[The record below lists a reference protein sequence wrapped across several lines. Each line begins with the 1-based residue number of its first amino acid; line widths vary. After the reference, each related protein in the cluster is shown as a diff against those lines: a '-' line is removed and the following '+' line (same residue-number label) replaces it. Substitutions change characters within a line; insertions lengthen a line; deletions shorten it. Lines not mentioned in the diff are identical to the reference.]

1 MSAQLIIREP
11 LGERRLLDQDL
22 PLSIGGAGSDIV
34 VPAPAPGP
42 LAWIGAQDGQLFLQ
56 PVATDVSVLH
66 NGARVAGSTWL
77 RSGDVLDVAGGRLR
91 LRIDGAERML
101 EVIAGAADN
110 ATAPPEVPDVVRVSG
125 AEGDEI
131 PIEAVA
137 FRRGAA
143 DERAGVGTP
152 WRRVGVAAGLV
163 LLLAVGGY
171 LFTSVPVKID
181 IDPVPQRLDVQG
193 GWPGVGYRGN
203 RLVRPGTYTLIAE
216 QKGYEPL
223 RVPIEITRD
232 GKRQFHFSLKAL
244 PGRLRIELP
253 VAGKV
258 SIDGKPAGNAPGE
271 FKLAG
276 GPHKIL
282 VDTERYLDFAT
293 DIEVEGKDV
302 LQRLAP
308 KLVPGW
314 AVVSIASEPAGA
326 EASVGGTARGT
337 TPVELELMGGN
348 HRLEL
353 RRAGFKT
360 WVSDIQVK
368 PNEPMKIG
376 PVRLGIPDGRLAVR
390 SSPAGANVTIGG
402 VYRGR
407 TPLEVDV
414 RPDVTQ
420 AVALSREGYESA
432 GRDVS
437 VASGAREAIDV
448 SLKAIL
454 GEVIVRATP
463 ADAELFVDGRS
474 RGAASQTLRLPAT
487 AHVIEIKKPGYVT
500 HKATVTPR
508 PALPQNIEVTLLE
521 GVTAPTPA
529 PAVTAAT
536 GEGAA
541 ASAAAA
547 PVTVALVPTLR
558 SPTGQELKLVP
569 AGSFTMGSPR
579 REAGRRA
586 NEAQRP
592 VNLQRRFYMSIHE
605 VTNADF
611 KRFRAD
617 HRSGFM
623 GQNTL
628 ELDRQPVVSVTWQDA
643 AAFCNWLSAEAGLTP
658 AYEKRGDRLAAVV
671 PVTNGF
677 RLPTEAEWEWVAR
690 STGGG
695 SLRKYSWGESLP
707 VPPGSGNFADRRAQ
721 PVVPQVLVD
730 LDDGFVVSAPVGSF
744 APNAFGFFDMGGN
757 VAEWTHDL
765 YTVQPPATAAAID
778 PVATGEGSQYVLRGS
793 SWKHSS
799 VTELRLSFRDFGT
812 GKRNDL
818 GFRIARYAQ

>member
-11 LGERRLLDQDL
+11 LGERRLPDQDL
-22 PLSIGGAGSDIV
+22 PVSIGGAGSDIV
-34 VPAPAPGP
+34 VPAPGPGP

-56 PVATDVSVLH
+56 PVAADVSVLH
-66 NGARVAGSTWL
+66 NGTRIAGSTWL
-77 RSGDVLDVAGGRLR
+77 RNRDVLDVAGGRLR
-91 LRIDGAERML
+91 LRIEGAERMI

-125 AEGDEI
+125 AGGDET

-143 DERAGVGTP
+143 DQQAGAAVP
-152 WRRVGVAAGLV
+152 WRRVSIAAGFV
-163 LLLAVGGY
+163 LLVALGGY

-181 IDPVPQRLDVQG
+181 IDPAPQRLAFQG
-193 GWPGVGYRGN
+193 SWPGIGYGGN
-203 RLVRPGTYTLIAE
+203 RLVRPGRYTLTAE
-216 QKGYEPL
+216 HKGYEPL

-232 GKRQFHFSLKAL
+232 GKRLFRFSLKAL

-258 SIDGKPAGNAPGE
+258 SIDGKPSGNAPGE
-271 FKLAG
+271 FKVAG

-282 VDTERYLDFAT
+282 IDTERYLDFAT
-293 DIEVEGKDV
+293 DVEIEGKDI

-314 AVVSIASEPAGA
+314 AVVSITSEPAGA
-326 EASVGGTARGT
+326 EASVGGAPRGA
-337 TPVELELMGGN
+337 TPVELELMSGN

-353 RRAGFKT
+353 RRAGFKP

-420 AVALSREGYESA
+420 AVAVSHEGYEPA

-437 VASGAREAIDV
+437 VASGARKAIDV
-448 SLKAIL
+448 SLEAIL

-474 RGAASQTLRLPAT
+474 RGAANQTLRLPAT
-487 AHVIEIKKPGYVT
+487 AHVIEIRKPGYVT

-508 PALPQNIEVTLLE
+508 PALPQNIEITLLE
-521 GVTAPTPA
+521 GVTAPA

-536 GEGAA
+536 GEGPAA
-541 ASAAAA
+541 GAAAA

-569 AGSFTMGSPR
+569 AGSYTMGSPR

-592 VNLQRRFYMSIHE
+592 VNLQRRFYMSTHE

-611 KRFRAD
+611 KRFRPD
-617 HRSGFM
+617 HRSGFLS
-623 GQNTL
+623 QNTL
-628 ELDRQPVVSVTWQDA
+628 ELDLQPVVNVSWQDA
-643 AAFCNWLSAEAGLTP
+643 AAFCNWLSAQAGLTP
-658 AYEKRGDRLAAVV
+658 AYEKRGDQLAAVV

-690 STGGG
+690 SAGGS
-695 SLRKYSWGESLP
+695 SLRKYSWGDSLP
-707 VPPGSGNFADRRAQ
+707 VPSGSGNFADRRAQ

-757 VAEWTHDL
+757 VAEWTHDI
-765 YTVQPPATAAAID
+765 YTVQPPASAAAVD

-799 VTELRLSFRDFGT
+799 VTELRLSFRDFGN

>member
-1 MSAQLIIREP
+1 LSAQLIIREP
-11 LGERRLLDQDL
+11 LGERRLPDHEL
-22 PLSIGGAGSDIV
+22 PVSIGGAGSDIV
-34 VPAPAPGP
+34 VPAPSAGP

-56 PVATDVSVLH
+56 PVSPDVSVLH
-66 NGARVAGSTWL
+66 NGARIAGSTWL

-91 LRIDGAERML
+91 LRIEGAERL
-101 EVIAGAADN
+101 IEVIAGAADN
-110 ATAPPEVPDVVRVSG
+110 ATAPPVVSDVAGVSG
-125 AEGDEI
+125 AGGDEA

-137 FRRGAA
+137 FRHRAA
-143 DERAGVGTP
+143 ETKASPVMP
-152 WRRVGVAAGLV
+152 WRRAGIAAGLV
-163 LLLAVGGY
+163 LLAALAGY
-171 LFTSVPVKID
+171 LFTSVPVQVD
-181 IDPVPQRLDVQG
+181 IDPAPQRLAFEG
-193 GWPGVGYRGN
+193 GWPGLGYGAN
-203 RLVRPGTYTLIAE
+203 RLVRPGKYTLIAE
-216 QKGYEPL
+216 HQGYEPL
-223 RVPIEITRD
+223 RVPIEIARD
-232 GKRQFHFSLKAL
+232 GKRQFRFSLQPL

-253 VAGKV
+253 VAGQV
-258 SIDGKPAGNAPGE
+258 SIDGKRAGKAPGE

-282 VDTERYLDFAT
+282 IDTERYLDFAT
-293 DIEVEGKDV
+293 DLEIEDKDV

-308 KLVPGW
+308 RLVPGW
-314 AVVSIASEPAGA
+314 AMVSITSEPAGA
-326 EASVGGTARGT
+326 AALVGGNPRGT
-337 TPVELELMGGN
+337 TPVKLELMGGN

-353 RRAGFKT
+353 RRAGFKN

-368 PNEPMKIG
+368 PNEPMTIG

-420 AVALSREGYESA
+420 AVAVSREGYEPA

-437 VASGAREAIDV
+437 VASGARESIDV

-487 AHVIEIKKPGYVT
+487 AHAIEIRKPGYVT

-508 PALPQNIEVTLLE
+508 SGLPQNIEVTLLE
-521 GVTAPTPA
+521 GVAAPA
-529 PAVTAAT
+529 PAATAAA

-541 ASAAAA
+541 PGSTAA
-547 PVTVALVPTLR
+547 PVTVALVPTLTSR
-558 SPTGQELKLVP
+558 TGQQLKLVP
-569 AGSFTMGSPR
+569 AGSYTMGSPR

-592 VNLQRRFYMSIHE
+592 VNLQRRFYMSTHE

-611 KRFRAD
+611 KQFRPD
-617 HRSGFM
+617 HRSGFLA
-623 GQNTL
+623 QNTL
-628 ELDRQPVVSVTWQDA
+628 ELDRQPVVSVSWQDA
-643 AAFCNWLSAEAGLTP
+643 AAYCNWLSAEAGLTP

-690 STGGG
+690 SAGGG
-695 SLRKYSWGESLP
+695 GLRKYPWGESLP

-721 PVVPQVLVD
+721 PIVPQVLLD
-730 LDDGFVVSAPVGSF
+730 LDDGFVVSAPVGGF

-765 YTVQPPATAAAID
+765 YTVQPPASAAAVD

-799 VTELRLSFRDFGT
+799 VTELRLSFRDYGT